1 MARAK
6 ANPAMAQYVDKSL
19 AADEHIL
26 VRGRWP
32 LAYWVGAWVQL
43 LVLGIL
49 VIGVVL
55 FLLAVIRM
63 KTTEFA
69 VTDKR
74 VILKR
79 GWLTRTTHELAVES
93 IEGVNLEQ
101 SIWGRLF
108 QYGRVVVTGTGE
120 ARIVLPP
127 MAEPIAFRRAI
138 EEARTHGRE
147 VHLSSADQDALVG
160 ATVAANDKA
169 PPPPAPRRAR
179 GRFVGLFER

>member
-1 MARAK
+1 MAATK
-6 ANPAMAQYVDKSL
+6 ANRAMVQYVDKSL
-19 AADEHIL
+19 AADETVL

-32 LAYWVGAWVQL
+32 VAYWVGAWVVL

-49 VIGVVL
+49 IIGIFL
-55 FLLAVIRM
+55 FVRAVIRM

-74 VILKR
+74 VLLKT

-93 IEGVNLEQ
+93 IEGVHLDQ

-108 QYGRVVVTGTGE
+108 RYGRVVVTGTGE
-120 ARIVLPP
+120 ARIHFPP

-138 EEARTHGRE
+138 EEARTQGRE

-160 ATVAANDKA
+160 AASAANDKM
-169 PPPPAPRRAR
+169 PPPAQAQRRPQ
-179 GRFVGLFER
+179 RFVGLFGR